1 MSFSF
6 KFSADGSEFT
16 RGLSKMKGEVKAFA
30 KSAAGIMAGAFLGGK
45 ALGALQGMVAESKEL
60 AQQAKL
66 FSTSTQIIQKFGKAA
81 EASNFTLENMADAMH
96 DMTEKA
102 QDAAQGNK
110 TYAESFA
117 MMGLS
122 AEDFINMNFEE
133 KVRAFGNGLKYASK
147 NGLEFLAAN
156 DLAGGAAQEMIGT
169 FKDGGDAFFKLADS
183 MNAASDAQINTAL
196 KLGSVWRQVKELG
209 VTGMSAIFQ
218 GLLKIGVI
226 GAASAEAI
234 WVTMSE
240 TVKGLGERF
249 LNLGKL
255 LNYAITGNVSGAKKA
270 FLELGGVGDKVASKI
285 EAKMK
290 TIRQGIKGGLNTVDA
305 TGGGAGK
312 SDVDSG
318 SVFRGLKEAEERK
331 KAEVKLIKEQK
342 KIEEDIAKTKKEIAE
357 IDQKASFDKMN
368 NSEKLLDLEKRRVAL
383 SEIFTAGQGQGGAK
397 ELSSLQALK
406 GMQSIEL
413 QMDKVEADQKSTNN
427 SNRQRRRDGLAQLK
441 DQLTSQLDKSNSEL
455 SSLRSG
461 GVSSSVVSSSLRSIG
476 GGGSAVVT
484 RDPALQIA
492 KRQES
497 IQEKIL
503 EVLSTQKALDAVGKV
518 QKEF

>member
-16 RGLSKMKGEVKAFA
+16 RGLSKMKGEVKHFA

-45 ALGALQGMVAESKEL
+45 AVGALQGMVAEAKEL

-110 TYAESFA
+110 TYADSFA
-117 MMGLS
+117 LMGLS

-133 KVRAFGNGLKYASK
+133 KVRAFGDGLKYASK
-147 NGLEFLAAN
+147 SGMEFLAAN

-169 FKDGGDAFFKLADS
+169 FKDGGDEFFKLADS
-183 MNAASDAQINTAL
+183 MNAASGAQINSAL
-196 KLGSVWRQVKELG
+196 KLGSVWRELKELG
-209 VTGMSAIFQ
+209 TSVLSGIFQ
-218 GLLKIGVI
+218 GLLKIGVM
-226 GAASAEAI
+226 GAAAADTL

-249 LNLGKL
+249 ASLGDVIKNAL
-255 LNYAITGNVSGAKKA
+255 TGNVSGAKKA
-270 FLELGGVGDKVASKI
+270 FLEMGGVGDKVAERI
-285 EAKMK
+285 EKRMK
-290 TIRQGIKGGLNTVDA
+290 VIRKGLSGGLGQVDA
-305 TGGGAGK
+305 TGGDSGK
-312 SDVDSG
+312 SDVDSSG
-318 SVFRGLKEAEERK
+318 VLRGLKEAEERK

-357 IDQKASFDKMN
+357 IDKKTSFEKLN

-397 ELSSLQALK
+397 GLSSLQALK
-406 GMQSIEL
+406 GMQSVEL
-413 QMDKVEADQKSTNN
+413 QMDKVEADKKSTDN
-427 SNRQRRRDGLAQLK
+427 SNRQRRREGLSLLK
-441 DQLTSQLDKSNSEL
+441 DQLTSQLEKSNSEL
-455 SSLRSG
+455 SSLKSG
-461 GVSSSVVSSSLRSIG
+461 GVSSGVISSSLRSIG
-476 GGGSAVVT
+476 GGGNAVVT

-503 EVLSTQKALDAVGKV
+503 EVLSTQKAIDAVDKV
-518 QKEF
+518 QNEF